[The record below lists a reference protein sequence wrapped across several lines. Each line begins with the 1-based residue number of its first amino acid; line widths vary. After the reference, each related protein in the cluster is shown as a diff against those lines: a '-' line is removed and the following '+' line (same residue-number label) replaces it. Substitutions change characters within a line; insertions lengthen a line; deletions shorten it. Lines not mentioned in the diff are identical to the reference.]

1 MNQPVPIVF
10 EDQFLRMYINQW
22 VSGRSMDLQS
32 QIARINQQELNVR
45 QAREARDKRQKER
58 AREAGE
64 RHAMSREDPKVQ
76 KQLKKSQD
84 KRTKAFKK
92 AMKRL

>member
-1 MNQPVPIVF
+1 MNHPGPIVF

-22 VSGRSMDLQS
+22 VSGRSMNLQS
-32 QIARINQQELNVR
+32 QIARMNQQEVNIR

-58 AREAGE
+58 AREGIE
-64 RHAMSREDPKVQ
+64 RYAMSREDPKFQ
-76 KQLKKSQD
+76 IQLKKAQE
-84 KRTKAFKK
+84 KRKKEFKK